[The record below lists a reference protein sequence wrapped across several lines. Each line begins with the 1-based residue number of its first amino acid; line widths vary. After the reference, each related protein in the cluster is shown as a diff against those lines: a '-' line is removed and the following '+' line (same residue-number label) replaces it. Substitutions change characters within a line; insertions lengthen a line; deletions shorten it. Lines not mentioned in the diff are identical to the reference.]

1 MLMPPRRRR
10 ASTALIHVPRPTPP
24 WTVVL
29 HSSTRRD
36 PNAAV
41 VLYNPAERRLV
52 VQRNANDHQRH
63 DEEVFPNPDRCPL
76 CRRPWVGTPGGD
88 GGDDADAD
96 AAEDY
101 MDAGAHG
108 RGVSD
113 AEYFGLLALV
123 APESM
128 SETDS
133 NMSDGD
139 DNDNDDGSGKLP
151 SASSSAS
158 PAGTANSPSS
168 NLHASSF
175 NQGYYDRFFVEERKL
190 GRGLRG
196 SVFLCQHVLDQVPL
210 GQFAVKAIPVGTS
223 HAWLVRMLKEVHLL
237 ERLRHPNITQYKHA
251 WLENRQLTQ
260 FGPEVPCLFILMAL
274 ANGGNLEEYIYVQWH
289 PEPAAAPDPRETPSD
304 SADDSDFPPNLTARQ
319 RAIRSRD
326 RKRRR
331 LSASVAAATAATEM
345 TGTAATTLPHSAT
358 EGAAQNAAANNNAD
372 GSPLS
377 QTRPPRASTPTRAQL
392 YGGIGRA
399 TPRGK
404 KVRYLSTP
412 VVWCLFLDICKGLA
426 HLHDH
431 NIVHR
436 DLKPPNLLLQYADPT
451 ERQSEIP
458 RVLISDFGECEVV
471 DETRGVA
478 GTAGAKDE
486 EVKPERTGATGTLEF
501 MAPELLDRDPET
513 GQLRADPH
521 SPAADL
527 WSLGV
532 VLYFLCYADVPYSQI
547 DDVDILRAEIS
558 AFRSVTFPDHGSRIS
573 PELQTLIVRLMSCD
587 PRARPSAREILDMH
601 GHLGAPPVPGHFQ
614 QTASQ
619 PSTPMDRPAREWL
632 HGPSDVQLDP
642 AEPRRDEDAR
652 EMRRDAVAVAAAA
665 AADGRS
671 GGVSAADAGGTTMA
685 LALLGGAEPHDDAD
699 DDADDLGQSSERDI
713 APTTATAAKRRRR
726 SIKEQHSEL
735 LPPLKQQRRRAVPTQ
750 VARTAPAAAA
760 AAAQMILPLAVVS
773 TRRCPTTTSSSL
785 PPPLGH
791 QRQLKYRD
799 Y

>member
-10 ASTALIHVPRPTPP
+10 SSTALIHVPRPTPP

-29 HSSTRRD
+29 HSSARRD

-41 VLYNPAERRLV
+41 VLYNPAERRLA
-52 VQRNANDHQRH
+52 VQRNANDHH
-63 DEEVFPNPDRCPL
+63 GHSAELYPTPERCPL
-76 CRRPWVGTPGGD
+76 CRRPWGSNTATTPGVGAD
-88 GGDDADAD
+88 GGGEADVRASM
-96 AAEDY
+96 EDY
-101 MDAGAHG
+101 MDAHG

-123 APESM
+123 APESV

-133 NMSDGD
+133 NVSDGED
-139 DNDNDDGSGKLP
+139 DTNSRAGADPGRRRTGSLP
-151 SASSSAS
+151 SASLSTPGSGGAAADS
-158 PAGTANSPSS
+158 SS

-251 WLENRQLTQ
+251 WLEHRQLTQ

-289 PEPAAAPDPRETPSD
+289 PEPAAAASNQQDGEAPSD
-304 SADDSDFPPNLTARQ
+304 SADDSDFPPHLTARQ
-319 RAIRSRD
+319 RAIRARD

-331 LSASVAAATAATEM
+331 LSASVKTAAANAAGASTATS
-345 TGTAATTLPHSAT
+345 TLPHSAT
-358 EGAAQNAAANNNAD
+358 EGSEEHAAAKNSET
-372 GSPLS
+372 SPLS
-377 QTRPPRASTPTRAQL
+377 QTRPPPPRASTRAQL

-412 VVWCLFLDICKGLA
+412 VVWCLFLDICKGLS

-471 DETRGVA
+471 DETRPTTTTTAMHA
-478 GTAGAKDE
+478 GNE
-486 EVKPERTGATGTLEF
+486 IKPDRTGATGTLEF

-513 GQLRADPH
+513 GKLRADPH

-547 DDVDILRAEIS
+547 DDVDVLREEIL
-558 AFRSVTFPDHGSRIS
+558 AFRSVTFPDHGLRIS
-573 PELQTLIVRLMSCD
+573 PELQTLIVRLMSRD

-614 QTASQ
+614 SQ
-619 PSTPMDRPAREWL
+619 QAQQQQQPQQPGTPLDRPAREWL
-632 HGPSDVQLDP
+632 RGPSDVLLDP
-642 AEPRRDEDAR
+642 AVPVRRGDDDEERDLRSANVQGLRR
-652 EMRRDAVAVAAAA
+652 EA
-665 AADGRS
+665 AADIVNDD
-671 GGVSAADAGGTTMA
+671 GGVGPAAGSMA
-685 LALLGGAEPHDDAD
+685 LALLGDVEMQDTGTDAM
-699 DDADDLGQSSERDI
+699 ALNVSVG
-713 APTTATAAKRRRR
+713 K
-726 SIKEQHSEL
+726 
-735 LPPLKQQRRRAVPTQ
+735 
-750 VARTAPAAAA
+750 
-760 AAAQMILPLAVVS
+760 VS
-773 TRRCPTTTSSSL
+773 TAGVDKRKASAKS
-785 PPPLGH
+785 
-791 QRQLKYRD
+791 QRNDKN
-799 Y
+799 